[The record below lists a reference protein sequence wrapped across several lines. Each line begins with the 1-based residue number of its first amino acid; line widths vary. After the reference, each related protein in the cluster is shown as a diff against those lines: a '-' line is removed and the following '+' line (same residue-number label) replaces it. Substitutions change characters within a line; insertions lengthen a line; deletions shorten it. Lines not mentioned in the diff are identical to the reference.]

1 MFENLP
7 LSYNLTDILL
17 AKFRDICKTLEF
29 IAAQG
34 KLKNYTSILSLC
46 LSLSLSLS
54 VSFSLNLSLQIILQL
69 NFDQEI
75 PLSFCH
81 RLMDVIFHY
90 I

>member
-7 LSYNLTDILL
+7 LSYNLTDTLL

-46 LSLSLSLS
+46 LSLSLCLFLPE
-54 VSFSLNLSLQIILQL
+54 SFSPNHFTTQL
-69 NFDQEI
+69 
-75 PLSFCH
+75 
-81 RLMDVIFHY
+81 
-90 I
+90 